1 MKVNFS
7 SARHH
12 AMKTNG
18 GVIVN
23 THGLLTSVGY
33 KLDVSGQLN
42 AKAAL
47 LPGKW
52 HQLLYE

>member
-1 MKVNFS
+1 
-7 SARHH
+7 
-12 AMKTNG
+12 MKTNG

-23 THGLLTSVGY
+23 THGFLTSVGY
-33 KLDVSGQLN
+33 KLDASGQLN